1 MEFSSLNFK
10 IFYIEEQLKHL
21 AMIFAMGITIDRTDY
36 PTCTLRVTFRGRGIK
51 GVSFTVYP
59 ERYDTKEAIDKHV
72 EFRRNELA
80 YAIKR
85 ADTISKERSTEYMID
100 AYRYAELCK
109 KTLYGKAEPRIKR
122 VIFNNPA
129 TIVFWADGTKT
140 VVKAQDEEFDQE
152 KGLAMAIS
160 KKILGNQGNYYEEFK
175 KWLK

>member
-36 PTCTLRVTFRGRGIK
+36 PTCSLRVTFRGRGIK

-72 EFRRNELA
+72 EFRRNELD
-80 YAIKR
+80 YAIKK
-85 ADTISKERSTEYMID
+85 ADAISKEGWRMGNYVID
-100 AYRYAELCK
+100 ALRK
-109 KTLYGKAEPRIKR
+109 NTLYRKAEPIIER

-129 TIVFWADGTKT
+129 TIVFWSDNTKT
-140 VVKAQDEEFDQE
+140 VVKAQDEEFDKE
-152 KGLAMAIS
+152 KGLAMAIA
-160 KKILGNQGNYYEEFK
+160 KKALGNQGNYFEEFK
-175 KWLK
+175 KWL